1 MAATHFSGPVESENG
16 FVTGTTGMAAG
27 TELVTAGRV
36 LVEADNGITLVLADA
51 SAGAITLP
59 DVALTGFQC
68 RVLCGFAITAST
80 AVTAATVSTITGTLV
95 VNGATVLAETED
107 AINFILN
114 LAEVGDYVD
123 FVSNG
128 SAWIVNGIGG
138 AGGSITA
145 TT

>member
-1 MAATHFSGPVESENG
+1 MATTHFNGPVESEKG
-16 FVTGTTGMAAG
+16 FITGTTGIASG
-27 TELVTAGRV
+27 TELVTAGRT
-36 LVEADNGITLVLADA
+36 LVEADHGITLVLADA

-59 DVALTGFQC
+59 DVALTGFKC

-138 AGGSITA
+138 AAGSITA